1 MIRSPGHGIDVVDII
16 NACDKHYRIRKMF
29 IIDTLEVDYID
40 SRMNTH
46 SMIGSASCSLAKEC
60 KRLCDDEVRVNGVK
74 GYRKHKKRE
83 DIQKLKKRVYHLQD
97 KDDVEMVGIKKI
109 L

>member
-1 MIRSPGHGIDVVDII
+1 MIATPEAD
-16 NACDKHYRIRKMF
+16 DK
-29 IIDTLEVDYID
+29 E
-40 SRMNTH
+40 SRMNAH

-83 DIQKLKKRVYHLQD
+83 DIQKLKKEFITYKTRMMLRW
-97 KDDVEMVGIKKI
+97 
-109 L
+109 